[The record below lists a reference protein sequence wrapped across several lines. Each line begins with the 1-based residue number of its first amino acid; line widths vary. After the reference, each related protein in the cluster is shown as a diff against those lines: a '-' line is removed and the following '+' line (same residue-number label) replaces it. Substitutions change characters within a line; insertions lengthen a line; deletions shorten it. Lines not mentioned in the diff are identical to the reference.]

1 MWRQFLVALGLMLVL
16 EGILPFL
23 HPDTARRFLHEASK
37 LDDPTLRFLGLS
49 CMVVGVLI
57 LYLFN

>member
-1 MWRQFLVALGLMLVL
+1 MWRQLLLAVGLMLVL

-23 HPDTARRFLHEASK
+23 NPDATRRFLHEATK

-49 CMVVGVLI
+49 CMVVGVLV
-57 LYLFN
+57 LYLIN